1 MVQTTTLPNVHVQT
15 PEPPVDQ
22 AVQRLRDA
30 IRQAGGQTAISARSG
45 IKMRSLSNYMT
56 GLNDMKRQ
64 TVVTLADACGVTIE
78 WLAAGR
84 GPMRPTDSPP
94 SSRRQEDGPAK
105 LFATVDMT
113 RLARCLDAVTNAFG
127 PKAPNISTRRK
138 VQIATLLYDA
148 MMDETSDLNT
158 FLSDSVMAAEKATN
172 NE

>member
-1 MVQTTTLPNVHVQT
+1 MSKTTTSPNHT
-15 PEPPVDQ
+15 DPASDLSGEQ
-22 AVQRLRDA
+22 AAERLREA
-30 IRQAGGQTAISARSG
+30 VRLGGGQTAVSAKSG
-45 IKMRSLSNYMT
+45 VKMRTLSSYLSGEFT
-56 GLNDMKRQ
+56 MKLPAA
-64 TVVTLADACGVTIE
+64 VDLADACGVNLE

-94 SSRRQEDGPAK
+94 SSWRQADGPAT

-127 PKAPNISTRRK
+127 PLAPNISTRRK

-158 FLSDSVMAAEKATN
+158 FLSDSVMAAEKSTN

>member
-1 MVQTTTLPNVHVQT
+1 MTLSPTVHVRDPQFDADST
-15 PEPPVDQ
+15 LE
-22 AVQRLRDA
+22 RLREA
-30 IRQAGGQTAISARSG
+30 VRLGGGQTAVSARSG
-45 IKMRSLSNYMT
+45 VKMRSLSNYLS
-56 GLNDMKRQ
+56 GRNDMKGP
-64 TVVTLADACGVTIE
+64 TIVALADACGVTVE

-127 PKAPNISTRRK
+127 PLAPNISTRRK
-138 VQIATLLYDA
+138 VQIATLLYDG
-148 MMDETSDLNT
+148 MMDETSDLNA
-158 FLSDSVMAAEKATN
+158 FLSDSVMAAEKATS